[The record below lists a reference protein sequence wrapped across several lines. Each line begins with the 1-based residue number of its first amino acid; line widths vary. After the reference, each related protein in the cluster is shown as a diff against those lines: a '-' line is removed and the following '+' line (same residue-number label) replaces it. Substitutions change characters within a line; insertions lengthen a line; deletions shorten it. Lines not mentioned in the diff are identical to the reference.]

1 MLEKY
6 RNKIKSPAEAAKVVK
21 SGDWVDFG
29 FGNGF
34 PELFDEALAARRDE
48 LQDVKIRGGLVYRPI
63 IHTIDCDPD
72 RKHFQYYS
80 WHLGGYE
87 RKNVHGGTAPVRS
100 HAPAPAAGNVSGLS
114 PGGCGGSSCIQT
126 G

>member
-6 RNKIKSPAEAAKVVK
+6 RDKIKSPAEAAKVVK

-80 WHLGGYE
+80 FLKHLTNNNF
-87 RKNVHGGTAPVRS
+87 NVLIIDFYT
-100 HAPAPAAGNVSGLS
+100 L
-114 PGGCGGSSCIQT
+114 
-126 G
+126 

>member
-6 RNKIKSPAEAAKVVK
+6 RNKIMTPAEAVKVVK
-21 SGDWVDFG
+21 NGDWVDFG

-48 LQDVKIRGGLVYRPI
+48 LTDVKIRGGLVYRPV
-63 IHTIDCDPD
+63 IHTVDCD
-72 RKHFQYYS
+72 
-80 WHLGGYE
+80 
-87 RKNVHGGTAPVRS
+87 
-100 HAPAPAAGNVSGLS
+100 GNVPGL
-114 PGGCGGSSCIQT
+114 PEGGRGCDPRVQT